1 MSLAISLV
9 EHGVVP
15 DVLTRRG
22 IRRLLKQRLDEEASP
37 IGTAARRRFIAGLA
51 DAPLA
56 IEQTAANAQHYE
68 VPSRLYE
75 LCLGRRLK
83 YSSGWWDEHVRDLD
97 EAEEAMLAR
106 SVRHA
111 GITDGMEILEIGCGW
126 GSLTLYMAEHFPN
139 AKILAI
145 SNSRTQREFIVARA
159 EERGLGNVTVLTKDI
174 CDFQT
179 GIRFDR
185 VVSVECF
192 EHLRNY
198 GELFRR
204 INGWLKPDGRLWCHI
219 FVHREYTYPFEVA
232 GEDNWMGRH
241 FFTGGQ
247 MPGFELFRA
256 FDQHLVVEDAVAVNG
271 THYGKTAEAWLVNL
285 DRNRAEARR
294 VLTYPGDDAD
304 VRVNRWRMFFM
315 SCAELW
321 NYRAGEEWLVG
332 HYLLAPRT

>member
-22 IRRLLKQRLDEEASP
+22 IRRLLRQRLDEEASAA
-37 IGTAARRRFIAGLA
+37 GTLARRRYVAGLL

-56 IEQTAANAQHYE
+56 VEQAAANAQHYE
-68 VPSRLYE
+68 VPARLYE
-75 LCLGRRLK
+75 LCLGKRLK
-83 YSSGWWDEHVRDLD
+83 YSSGWWGDGVRDLD

-106 SVRHA
+106 SVAHA
-111 GITDGMEILEIGCGW
+111 GLRDGMEILEIGCGW
-126 GSLTLYMAEHFPN
+126 GSLTLYMAERFPN
-139 AKILAI
+139 ARILAI
-145 SNSRTQREFIVARA
+145 SNSRTQREFITAKA
-159 EERGLGNVTVLTKDI
+159 HERGLGNVTVLTKDI

-185 VVSVECF
+185 VVSIECF

-204 INGWLKPDGRLWCHI
+204 IRGWLKPDGRLWCHI
-219 FVHREYTYPFEVA
+219 FVHSDYTYPFEVA

-247 MPGFELFRA
+247 MPAFDLFRA
-256 FDQHLVVEDAVAVNG
+256 FDRDLVVEDAVRVNG
-271 THYGKTAEAWLVNL
+271 THYGRTARAWLANL
-285 DRNRAEARR
+285 DRNRAEARS
-294 VLTYPGDDAD
+294 VLSTPGEAPD

-315 SCAELW
+315 SCEELW
-321 NYRAGEEWLVG
+321 NFDDGEEWLVG